1 MVLILIS
8 GLICFVMVEGELVH
22 DQGILHLLSGEGLRE
37 NRRSG
42 EEDIKR
48 ERRESGSGG
57 NQTLFEHVLLMK
69 YQ

>member
-1 MVLILIS
+1 MVLVLIS

-22 DQGILHLLSGEGLRE
+22 NQGILHLLSGEGLRE

-48 ERRESGSGG
+48 ENRSGG
-57 NQTLFEHVLLMK
+57 NQTLFEHVMQMK

>member
-1 MVLILIS
+1 MVLVLIS

-22 DQGILHLLSGEGLRE
+22 NQGILHLLSGEGLRE
-37 NRRSG
+37 NRRSRD

-48 ERRESGSGG
+48 ESRSGG
-57 NQTLFEHVLLMK
+57 NQTLFEHVLQMK